1 MAKVYDESQN
11 YVKLRFR
18 KGVSSYFEHPF
29 YVYKT
34 LKQQFLYIII
44 LFTLLLLCKHLHNNK
59 AAGTR
64 VRGVMQELKV
74 LAQEIRQE
82 VTEKKS
88 EVN

>member
-1 MAKVYDESQN
+1 M
-11 YVKLRFR
+11 
-18 KGVSSYFEHPF
+18 
-29 YVYKT
+29 
-34 LKQQFLYIII
+34 